1 MRLSVNIDHVATL
14 RQARASRNPDPVAA
28 ALLAESAGADGITVH
43 LRQDRRHIQERDI
56 YLLREV
62 VRTRLNVEIAMTPEG
77 LKIMKEVRPDQVTL
91 VPERAEEL
99 TTEGGLDLS
108 AQQGEVAEYIALYRE
123 AGIEVSLFINPE
135 PEAVKLAAK
144 LAPATVELNT
154 AAYGAAAD
162 KTGQEEELRRVTAAA
177 RQAAKHKLNVHAG
190 HDLDYRNIAMLTSA
204 VPEIT
209 EVSIGHSIVARAALV
224 GLERAVKE
232 MIEAAG

>member
-1 MRLSVNIDHVATL
+1 MRLSVNIDHIATL

-77 LKIMKEVRPDQVTL
+77 LKVMKEVRPDQVTL
-91 VPERAEEL
+91 VPERTEEL

-154 AAYGAAAD
+154 AAYGAAAERA
-162 KTGQEEELRRVTAAA
+162 GQEEELRRVAAAA
-177 RQAAKHKLNVHAG
+177 RQAAKQKLNVHAG
-190 HDLDYRNIAMLTSA
+190 HDLDYRNIARLASA
-204 VPEIT
+204 APEIS

>member
-1 MRLSVNIDHVATL
+1 MRLSVNIDHIATL

-28 ALLAESAGADGITVH
+28 AFLAESAGAEGITVH

-62 VRTRLNVEIAMTPEG
+62 IRTRLNVEIAMTPEG
-77 LKIMKEVRPDQVTL
+77 LKVMKEARPDQVTL

-108 AQQGEVAEYIALYRE
+108 VQQAEVAEYIAVYRE
-123 AGIEVSLFINPE
+123 AGIEVSLFINPD
-135 PEAVKLAAK
+135 PESVKLAIK
-144 LAPATVELNT
+144 LAPNTVELNT

-162 KTGQEEELRRVTAAA
+162 LAAQEEELRRVAAAA
-177 RQAAKHKLNVHAG
+177 RQAAKQKLNVHAG
-190 HDLDYRNIAMLTSA
+190 HDLDYRNIGRLTA
-204 VPEIT
+204 AAPDIT

-224 GLERAVKE
+224 GLERAVRE
-232 MIEAAG
+232 MIEALK

>member
-1 MRLSVNIDHVATL
+1 MRLSVNIDHIATL

-62 VRTRLNVEIAMTPEG
+62 IRTRLNIEISMTPEG
-77 LKIMKEVRPDQVTL
+77 LKVMKEARPDQVTL

-108 AQQGEVAEYIALYRE
+108 AQQAEVAEYIAIYRE

-135 PEAVKLAAK
+135 PEAVRLAAK

-162 KTGQEEELRRVTAAA
+162 KAGQEEELRRVAAAA

-190 HDLDYRNIAMLTSA
+190 HDLDYRNIVRLTA
-204 VPEIT
+204 AAPEIS

-224 GLERAVKE
+224 GLERAVRE
-232 MIEAAG
+232 MIEAVR

>member
-1 MRLSVNIDHVATL
+1 MRLSVNIDHIATL

-108 AQQGEVAEYIALYRE
+108 AQQGEAAEYIALYRE

-135 PEAVKLAAK
+135 PEAVKMAAK

-162 KTGQEEELRRVTAAA
+162 KIGLEEELRRVTSAA
-177 RQAAKHKLNVHAG
+177 RQAAKQKLNVHAG
-190 HDLDYRNIAMLTSA
+190 HDLDYRNIAMLASA
-204 VPEIT
+204 APEIT